1 MKFVALG
8 VLQGLTE
15 FLPISSSG
23 HLAVFEHYL
32 RFHEP
37 LFWIVFAHFGSLV
50 ALVLLIW
57 RKIGILR
64 RYAMKSLLLWVVI
77 ATIPAAVVGFV
88 GLCFYDLFEK
98 IAGSVKLISILWI
111 INGIILI
118 LTKKLR
124 RPYTSLSL
132 KNTFVV
138 GLAQALALLP
148 GISRSGITISVA
160 LFLGIKEDDA
170 VEFSI
175 LLSLPAILGAN
186 VVEFMKVKVMP
197 HVVSL
202 LSLFLASFVTSYLAL
217 MLLIIVTRRRK
228 LHLFGIYTVALGVGL
243 LLIDTIGLL

>member
-8 VLQGLTE
+8 ILQGLTE

-23 HLAVFEHYL
+23 HLAVFEYYL
-32 RFHEP
+32 KFREP

-57 RKIGILR
+57 RRIGILR
-64 RYAMKSLLLWVVI
+64 RYAMKSLVLWVVI
-77 ATIPAAVVGFV
+77 ATIPVAVV
-88 GLCFYDLFEK
+88 GLCFHDLFEK
-98 IAGSVKLISILWI
+98 IARSVKLISILWI

-118 LTKKLR
+118 LTRKLR

-148 GISRSGITISVA
+148 GISRSGVTISTA

-186 VVEFMKVKVMP
+186 ILEFMKVKMVP
-197 HVVSL
+197 HVLSL
-202 LSLFLASFVTSYLAL
+202 SSLFLASFVISYLAL
-217 MLLIIVTRRRK
+217 VLLMIVTRRRK

>member
-8 VLQGLTE
+8 ILQGLTE

-77 ATIPAAVVGFV
+77 ATMPAAVV

-118 LTKKLR
+118 LTRKLR

-148 GISRSGITISVA
+148 GISRSGVTISTA

-170 VEFSI
+170 VGFSI

-217 MLLIIVTRRRK
+217 VLLIIVTRRRK